1 MINILKNKKF
11 KLILRIL
18 FFLELFQNCILLV
31 NCSNYISMKLKN
43 YNNEYIKTIPDNNF
57 TFEHFINNTI
67 NNLIYTSIKIG
78 TPSQTIKTWI
88 NSDELSYFLYK
99 DICILDSYFNE
110 NISTSFETNESKT
123 FYYNGYGTATYINE
137 TIILENN
144 INETESKEIKINKFP
159 IMFMKDPKNDKMF
172 KNMHS
177 IDEITGKTCATIG
190 FKYIGNYNDN
200 NSKDFTITLKAREI
214 IDDYTVFIEFD
225 ENGNEKYLILGGYPE
240 EIFENKYNAKN
251 QNSTYIHFYYQKINQ
266 WGLSFN
272 KVALGEEDKLYE
284 VEAGF
289 HYNLGVIYGVE
300 SYQSYIE
307 KHFFQKYIDLKICEK
322 NQYKDYTGYSCNKEK
337 FTIEEMRKFP
347 EIKFTKNDLEE
358 SFVLTYEDLFFN
370 KGDKIYFLVVF
381 HRILKDIWELGKPF
395 LKKYT
400 FAFNFDSKL
409 IWYYKRNKNGN
420 KNDIKTDNKLLFK
433 DNFIFIC
440 IIIILSLI
448 LGLLFFLL
456 GRMIYN
462 HKKKVIKAEE
472 LNEEIDYEAFNNKNI
487 N

>member
-144 INETESKEIKINKFP
+144 INDTESKEIKINKFP

-172 KNMHS
+172 NNMHS

-190 FKYIGNYNDN
+190 FKYISNYNDN

-240 EIFENKYNAKN
+240 EIFENKYNEKN

-272 KVALGEEDKLYE
+272 KVALGEEDKIYE

-347 EIKFTKNDLEE
+347 EIKFIKNDLEE
-358 SFVLTYEDLFFN
+358 SFALTYEDLFFN

-472 LNEEIDYEAFNNKNI
+472 LNEEFDYEAFNNKNI